1 VDVDQPIPFHKPNR
15 KKRSEKMDHPIPFT
29 RHPLSVLTSS
39 LNGILVPPA
48 CLVID
53 TLHKFT
59 HTDLSFYLI
68 YSFCRDCILDISY
81 SLFSQ
86 H

>member
-1 VDVDQPIPFHKPNR
+1 
-15 KKRSEKMDHPIPFT
+15 MDDGPSHSFYQAPP
-29 RHPLSVLTSS
+29 RLSVLTFS
-39 LNGILVPPA
+39 LNGILIPPA

-59 HTDLSFYLI
+59 RTDLSFYLI
-68 YSFCRDCILDISY
+68 FSFCRDCILDISY